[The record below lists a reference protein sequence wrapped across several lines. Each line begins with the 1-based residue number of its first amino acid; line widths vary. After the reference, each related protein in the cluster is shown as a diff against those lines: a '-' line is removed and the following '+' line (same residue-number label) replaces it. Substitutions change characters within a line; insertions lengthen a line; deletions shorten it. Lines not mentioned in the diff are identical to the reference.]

1 MSLPMFGKLMATNA
15 ADIFGLQQKG
25 RIAPGKDADFVFIQ
39 PNSSYVL
46 TNDDLEYRHKVS
58 PYVGRTTKPSI
69 SRRQDSRSLARLAM
83 SAASWMRM
91 AIDGPATHRAYCLA
105 RRSP

>member
-1 MSLPMFGKLMATNA
+1 MNGFPGSPLQYSNRPIAAGMDSWAATELP
-15 ADIFGLQQKG
+15 
-25 RIAPGKDADFVFIQ
+25 
-39 PNSSYVL
+39 
-46 TNDDLEYRHKVS
+46 
-58 PYVGRTTKPSI
+58 TKPSI

-105 RRSP
+105 RAFAVIRSPDCGVQ